1 MTMQYS
7 VVRSIMSMLLLSLP
21 LAACQDSTGP
31 IRPALRELNF
41 SARVYAASRTRTI
54 AVVAELSSPDEL
66 VEGRYIPVRVS
77 TSRGTSVEARILPG
91 SCPDRETGE
100 PVECNAIIVILQPG
114 RTPDDLTD
122 LLARLSGAFVPGGS
136 FAPTGEFVEL
146 ILNGGKTGRI
156 YFVYD
161 GDLVDAIK
169 AAADHEA
176 VRDASVSP
184 LVRNADAQLRPVRT
198 PTPFAVIPAAPLS
211 NGPHTLQIMPGDV
224 LTVEYVNPDGTLLTA
239 TATVQ

>member
-1 MTMQYS
+1 MQYS

-31 IRPALRELNF
+31 IRPSLRELNF

-77 TSRGTSVEARILPG
+77 TSRGTSVEARIQPAFCRGSEPG
-91 SCPDRETGE
+91 GQ
-100 PVECNAIIVILQPG
+100 VACNAISVILHPG
-114 RTPDDLTD
+114 RTPDDLAD
-122 LLARLSGAFVPGGS
+122 LLARLSGFFVPG
-136 FAPTGEFVEL
+136 VEL
-146 ILNGGKTGRI
+146 ILDEGRGKIGLI
-156 YFVYD
+156 YFFYD

-169 AAADHEA
+169 AAADDEA
-176 VRDASVSP
+176 VRDASAVP
-184 LVRNADAQLRPVRT
+184 YVFPADAAIDVHALLK
-198 PTPFAVIPAAPLS
+198 PTAVIATPPSS
-211 NGPHTLQIMPGDV
+211 NRPHSLQIMPGDV

>member
-1 MTMQYS
+1 MQYS
-7 VVRSIMSMLLLSLP
+7 VVRSIMLMLLLSLP

-31 IRPALRELNF
+31 IRPSLRELNF
-41 SARVYAASRTRTI
+41 GAGVYAASRTRSI

-91 SCPDRETGE
+91 SCPSPETGE

-114 RTPDDLTD
+114 RTPDDLAD
-122 LLARLSGAFVPGGS
+122 LLARLSGVFVPGGH

-156 YFVYD
+156 YFFYD
-161 GDLVDAIK
+161 GDLVDARK

-176 VRDASVSP
+176 VRDASISP
-184 LVRNADAQLRPVRT
+184 LVFNTDAALKAVRT
-198 PTPFAVIPAAPLS
+198 LKPIAVIPTAPS
-211 NGPHTLQIMPGDV
+211 GNRPHSLQIMPGDV

>member
-1 MTMQYS
+1 
-7 VVRSIMSMLLLSLP
+7 MSMLLLGFP

-31 IRPALRELNF
+31 IQPALRELNF
-41 SARVYAASRTRTI
+41 GAGVYAASRTRSI

-77 TSRGTSVEARILPG
+77 TSRGTSVEARIQPAFCRG
-91 SCPDRETGE
+91 PEAGG
-100 PVECNAIIVILQPG
+100 PVACNAIIVTLQPG
-114 RTPDDLTD
+114 RTPDDLAD
-122 LLARLSGAFVPGGS
+122 LLARLSGVFVPR
-136 FAPTGEFVEL
+136 VEL
-146 ILNGGKTGRI
+146 ILDEGKGKIGLI
-156 YFVYD
+156 YFFYD

-176 VRDASVSP
+176 VRDASAVP
-184 LVRNADAQLRPVRT
+184 YVFTADAAIDVLALLK
-198 PTPFAVIPAAPLS
+198 PTAVIATPPSS
-211 NGPHTLQIMPGDV
+211 NRPHSLQIMPGDV